1 MGKYHQYVNSQWL
14 SSGLFCLSQGIGTDE
29 DTLIEILAS
38 RNNREILDIKK
49 AYQEGSV
56 QIVSIIIQLVF
67 VTYWDHGIHFYT
79 RDANVVVFLVK
90 NTKRTWRKM
99 WGLTLVEIS
108 GLFFWKL
115 WRLTLQF
122 YFKVNFWYWSPETA
136 SEFSSC
142 CYRLI
147 CLFCS
152 YV

>member
-67 VTYWDHGIHFYT
+67 VKSWDHEIRFYT
-79 RDANVVVFLVK
+79 LDANVV
-90 NTKRTWRKM
+90 
-99 WGLTLVEIS
+99 IS
-108 GLFFWKL
+108 LLRIQKGRGGRCEVWH
-115 WRLTLQF
+115 
-122 YFKVNFWYWSPETA
+122 
-136 SEFSSC
+136 
-142 CYRLI
+142 
-147 CLFCS
+147 
-152 YV
+152 